1 MSSGYCTKLGTEHC
15 SIIRIVLCG
24 TTFTLLK
31 KRCQCFV
38 DAPML
43 RSHRRQ
49 RPLTDNKEKPQPHYK
64 MSRNLMLHFCC
75 QVDRDTCREQKRLT
89 GHPPLRRLPTRS
101 RAQAAM
107 FLELHVSISLNLSR
121 VDLLQTCIMFSGCIT
136 NKAIRDGRLSLAM
149 SACDVVTHVFI
160 ITHI

>member
-49 RPLTDNKEKPQPHYK
+49 RPLTDNKEKPQPHYFV
-64 MSRNLMLHFCC
+64 N
-75 QVDRDTCREQKRLT
+75 V
-89 GHPPLRRLPTRS
+89 GP
-101 RAQAAM
+101 
-107 FLELHVSISLNLSR
+107 
-121 VDLLQTCIMFSGCIT
+121 
-136 NKAIRDGRLSLAM
+136 SLADNIPDTDTQFSQYL
-149 SACDVVTHVFI
+149 SASTNVKNSLFLNPVTDVEILQLVAKVKPKSQKVMMN
-160 ITHI
+160 